1 MGLFGKKKKKN
12 IDEKITVECNHKWK
26 DFPMYL
32 DWRIVPNSNDYYNNH
47 RLFINVKEPYV
58 CILCKKR
65 KDVNIFTGEGTYASR
80 KEAMKELCVFCEEHP
95 YVEKDNVLIEDAIQ
109 DFIMVDREYN
119 AIWET
124 LQK

>member
-1 MGLFGKKKKKN
+1 MGLFGKKKKKSD
-12 IDEKITVECNHKWK
+12 DEKITVECNHKWK
-26 DFPMYL
+26 DFPIYAT
-32 DWRIVPNSNDYYNNH
+32 WRTTPSDYYGCK
-47 RLFINVKEPYV
+47 LFVEVKEPYV

-65 KDVNIFTGEGTYASR
+65 KDVKLFSGEGSYTSE
-80 KEAMKELCVFCEEHP
+80 KEAQRNLDRFYEEYP
-95 YVEKDNVLIEDAIQ
+95 YVERDVIKVEDAIQ